1 MTHIPNPRR
10 QEFPGGNIGVL
21 VLQPP
26 NSEFSSQLNS
36 RAGHCVVTI
45 ISQEGTLSKSLRQEF
60 ENLRAQSE
68 RIFVAAFGS
77 GALSALSLAEEFGEE
92 IDGLVII
99 DPITSSEDRTVRK
112 EYKSVFENLD
122 LVEHPLLLM
131 YSLGETGEQFS
142 QAQEIAENISSA
154 YIREVVLDHLNEVE
168 GVDETIS
175 FISEVVH
182 RFWPSSVDD
191 DTELIDAEFESIIAG
206 LSLDQSSPSNY
217 LDDLDAPDP
226 DEHFIEPDPQLQPI
240 RSRSKRNAIYAMIV
254 GPIYAIAAAATGFNP
269 LGVEPWPGVIAFFG
283 GLAAF
288 LYTLRD
294 DFTDEDGAVL

>member
-1 MTHIPNPRR
+1 M
-10 QEFPGGNIGVL
+10 
-21 VLQPP
+21 
-26 NSEFSSQLNS
+26 
-36 RAGHCVVTI
+36 VTI
-45 ISQEGTLSKSLRQEF
+45 VMPEGTPIKGLRKEF
-60 ENLRAQSE
+60 EILKAQSE
-68 RIFVAAFGS
+68 RIFIAGFGL

-99 DPITSSEDRTVRK
+99 DPITSSEDRSVRK
-112 EYKSVFENLD
+112 EYKSVIENLD

-154 YIREVVLDHLNEVE
+154 YIREVVLDQVNEVE

-182 RFWPSSVDD
+182 GFWPTAADD

-206 LSLDQSSPSNY
+206 LSLDQSSPSNF

-226 DEHFIEPDPQLQPI
+226 DEHFVKPDPLLQPI
-240 RSRSKRNAIYAMIV
+240 RTRAKRNAIYAMIA
-254 GPIYAIAAAATGFNP
+254 GPLYAVVAAATGFDP
-269 LGVEPWPGVIAFFG
+269 LGVEPWPGVTAFFG

-294 DFTDEDGAVL
+294 DYTDEDGAVL